1 MVKKAL
7 IRTSLRYGLVGG
19 LIMIAPFFVLLKI
32 GEKPLINLNTLILE
46 GMLMFIFLYIG
57 LREYRDKHN
66 DGVLK
71 FWEGMTSGFMIYIC
85 MALVSA
91 LIMAVFIFW
100 IDPDYITQYRVEAQ
114 EYIKDSITKIEDEE
128 KKEILAQQLSRVSE
142 TNQSDLV
149 FDSLFKKIMLGLVL
163 TPIGT
168 VILRKYK

>member
-1 MVKKAL
+1 MA
-7 IRTSLRYGLVGG
+7 
-19 LIMIAPFFVLLKI
+19 APFFVLLKI

-71 FWEGMTSGFMIYIC
+71 FWEGMTSGFMIYIS
-85 MALVSA
+85 MALISA
-91 LIMAVFIFW
+91 LIMAAFIFW
-100 IDPDYITQYRVEAQ
+100 IDPDYITTYRAEAQ
-114 EYIKDSITKIEDEE
+114 DYIQDSITKIEDDE
-128 KKEILAQQLSRVSE
+128 KREILKKQLTRVSE
-142 TNQSDLV
+142 TKASDLV
-149 FDSLFKKIMLGLVL
+149 FDSLYKKIMLGLVL